1 MKAKLFL
8 QFSILSLAISIILG
22 AFGAHALKDI
32 FNDYSKEI
40 WEKGI
45 LYQLTNSLGLLLI
58 IILQNQNLLKRK
70 TITLVLISLGI
81 ILFSGSLY
89 GLSLSISFFQ
99 DQIWLTSLFG
109 PITPI
114 GGTLIITG
122 WIFTFFSVIKM

>member
-8 QFSILSLAISIILG
+8 QFSILSIAISIILG

-114 GGTLIITG
+114 GGMLIITG
-122 WIFTFFSVIKM
+122 WIHAFFSVIKK

>member
-8 QFSILSLAISIILG
+8 QFSILSIAISIILG

-70 TITLVLISLGI
+70 TTTLVLISLGI

-114 GGTLIITG
+114 GGMLIITG
-122 WIFTFFSVIKM
+122 WIHAFFSL

>member
-8 QFSILSLAISIILG
+8 QFSILSIVISIILG

-58 IILQNQNLLKRK
+58 IVLQNQNLIKRK
-70 TITLVLISLGI
+70 STTLFLISLGI

-89 GLSLSISFFQ
+89 ALSLSISFFP
-99 DQIWLTSLFG
+99 DYNWLKLLFG

-114 GGTLIITG
+114 GGILIITG
-122 WIFTFFSVIKM
+122 WIHAFLSVIKK

>member
-8 QFSILSLAISIILG
+8 QFSILSIVVSIILG

-32 FNDYSKEI
+32 FNDYCKEI

-58 IILQNQNLLKRK
+58 IVLQNQNLIKRK
-70 TITLVLISLGI
+70 STTLFLISLGI

-89 GLSLSISFFQ
+89 VLSLSISFFQ
-99 DQIWLTSLFG
+99 DYNWLKSLFG

-122 WIFTFFSVIKM
+122 WIHAFFSVMKK

>member
-8 QFSILSLAISIILG
+8 QFSILSIAISIILG

-122 WIFTFFSVIKM
+122 LNQNIIF

>member
-8 QFSILSLAISIILG
+8 QFSILSIAISIILG

-114 GGTLIITG
+114 GGTLIITA
-122 WIFTFFSVIKM
+122 WIHAFFSL

>member
-8 QFSILSLAISIILG
+8 QFSILSIAISIILG

-122 WIFTFFSVIKM
+122 WIYAFFSVIKK

>member
-8 QFSILSLAISIILG
+8 QFSILSIVVSIILG
-22 AFGAHALKDI
+22 AFGAHALKDL

-58 IILQNQNLLKRK
+58 IVLQNQNLIKRK
-70 TITLVLISLGI
+70 STTLFLISLGI

-89 GLSLSISFFQ
+89 ALSLSISFFP
-99 DQIWLTSLFG
+99 DYNWLKSLFG

-122 WIFTFFSVIKM
+122 WIHAFFSVMKK

>member
-8 QFSILSLAISIILG
+8 QFSILSIVISIILG
-22 AFGAHALKDI
+22 AFGAHALKDF

-58 IILQNQNLLKRK
+58 IVLQNQNLIKRK
-70 TITLVLISLGI
+70 STTLFLISLGI

-99 DQIWLTSLFG
+99 DYNWLKSLFG

-122 WIFTFFSVIKM
+122 WIHAFLSVMKK

>member
-8 QFSILSLAISIILG
+8 QFSILSIAVSIILG

-70 TITLVLISLGI
+70 IITLVLISLGI

-89 GLSLSISFFQ
+89 ALSFSISFFSN
-99 DQIWLTSLFG
+99 QIWLTSLFG

-122 WIFTFFSVIKM
+122 WIYAFFSVIKK

>member
-8 QFSILSLAISIILG
+8 QFSILSIAISIILG

-89 GLSLSISFFQ
+89 GLSLSISFIQ

-114 GGTLIITG
+114 GGMLIITG
-122 WIFTFFSVIKM
+122 WIHAFFSVIKK

>member
-8 QFSILSLAISIILG
+8 QFSILSIAISIILG
-22 AFGAHALKDI
+22 AFGAHAFKDI

-99 DQIWLTSLFG
+99 DQIYRLAKLY
-109 PITPI
+109 
-114 GGTLIITG
+114 
-122 WIFTFFSVIKM
+122 

>member
-8 QFSILSLAISIILG
+8 QFSILSIAISIILG

-122 WIFTFFSVIKM
+122 WIYAFFSL

>member
-1 MKAKLFL
+1 MKARLFL
-8 QFSILSLAISIILG
+8 QFSILSIALSIILG

-32 FNDYSKEI
+32 FNDYIKEI

-58 IILQNQNLLKRK
+58 IILQHQNLINRK
-70 TITLVLISLGI
+70 VITLFLISLGI

-89 GLSLSISFFQ
+89 ALSFSISFFS
-99 DQIWLTSLFG
+99 DHKWLTSLFG

-122 WIFTFFSVIKM
+122 WIFAFFSVIKK

>member
-8 QFSILSLAISIILG
+8 QFSILSIAISIILG

-58 IILQNQNLLKRK
+58 IILQNQFKLEN
-70 TITLVLISLGI
+70 TIILLISFLI
-81 ILFSGSLY
+81 IEITSFAICKLIK
-89 GLSLSISFFQ
+89 SLSVTNKGFRMFKFEQ
-99 DQIWLTSLFG
+99 A
-109 PITPI
+109 
-114 GGTLIITG
+114 
-122 WIFTFFSVIKM
+122 K

>member
-8 QFSILSLAISIILG
+8 QFSILSIAISIILG

-58 IILQNQNLLKRK
+58 IILQNQHLLKRK

-99 DQIWLTSLFG
+99 DQIWLKSLFG

-122 WIFTFFSVIKM
+122 WIYAFFSL

>member
-8 QFSILSLAISIILG
+8 QFSILSIAISIILG

-70 TITLVLISLGI
+70 TTTLILISLGI

-122 WIFTFFSVIKM
+122 WLHVFFSVIKK

>member
-8 QFSILSLAISIILG
+8 QFSILSIAVSIILG

-99 DQIWLTSLFG
+99 DQIWLRSLFG

-114 GGTLIITG
+114 GGALIITG
-122 WIFTFFSVIKM
+122 WIHAFFSL

>member
-8 QFSILSLAISIILG
+8 QFSILSIVISIILG

-58 IILQNQNLLKRK
+58 IVLQNQNLIKRK
-70 TITLVLISLGI
+70 STTLFLISLGI

-89 GLSLSISFFQ
+89 ALSLSISFFP
-99 DQIWLTSLFG
+99 DYNWL
-109 PITPI
+109 
-114 GGTLIITG
+114 
-122 WIFTFFSVIKM
+122 KNH

>member
-8 QFSILSLAISIILG
+8 QFSILSIVISIILG
-22 AFGAHALKDI
+22 AFGAHALKDL

-58 IILQNQNLLKRK
+58 IVLQNQNLIKRK
-70 TITLVLISLGI
+70 STTLFLISLGI

-89 GLSLSISFFQ
+89 ALSLSISFFQ
-99 DQIWLTSLFG
+99 DYNWLKLLFG

-122 WIFTFFSVIKM
+122 WINAFFSVIKN

>member
-8 QFSILSLAISIILG
+8 QFSIISIAISIILG
-22 AFGAHALKDI
+22 AFGAHYLKDI
-32 FNDYSKEI
+32 FNDYGKEI

-58 IILQNQNLLKRK
+58 IVLQNQNLIKRK
-70 TITLVLISLGI
+70 STTLFLISLGI

-89 GLSLSISFFQ
+89 ALCLSRSFFQ
-99 DQIWLTSLFG
+99 DNNLLKSLFG

-122 WIFTFFSVIKM
+122 WIFVFFSVIKK

>member
-8 QFSILSLAISIILG
+8 RFSILSIALSIILG

-32 FNDYSKEI
+32 FNDYCKEI

-45 LYQLTNSLGLLLI
+45 LYQLANSLGLLLI
-58 IILQNQNLLKRK
+58 IVLQNQNLLNRK
-70 TITLVLISLGI
+70 VTILFLIGLGI

-89 GLSLSISFFQ
+89 GLSLSISFFP
-99 DQIWLTSLFG
+99 DHNWLTSLFG

-122 WIFTFFSVIKM
+122 WIYAFFSVIKK

>member
-8 QFSILSLAISIILG
+8 QFSILSIAISIILG
-22 AFGAHALKDI
+22 AFGAHAFKDI

-122 WIFTFFSVIKM
+122 WIHAFFSVIKK

>member
-8 QFSILSLAISIILG
+8 QFSILSIAISIILG

-58 IILQNQNLLKRK
+58 IILQNQNQIVHFAQPLQPFYN
-70 TITLVLISLGI
+70 LVDP
-81 ILFSGSLY
+81 Y
-89 GLSLSISFFQ
+89 APSI
-99 DQIWLTSLFG
+99 
-109 PITPI
+109 
-114 GGTLIITG
+114 
-122 WIFTFFSVIKM
+122 

>member
-8 QFSILSLAISIILG
+8 QFSILSIAVSIILG

-122 WIFTFFSVIKM
+122 WIHTFFSVIKK

>member
-8 QFSILSLAISIILG
+8 QFSILSIVISIILG

-32 FNDYSKEI
+32 FNDYCKEI

-58 IILQNQNLLKRK
+58 IVLQNQNLIKRK
-70 TITLVLISLGI
+70 STTLFLISLGI

-99 DQIWLTSLFG
+99 DYNWLKSLFG

-122 WIFTFFSVIKM
+122 WIHAFLSVMKK

>member
-8 QFSILSLAISIILG
+8 QFSILSIALSIILG

-45 LYQLTNSLGLLLI
+45 LYQLTNSIGLLLI
-58 IILQNQNLLKRK
+58 IVLQNQNLINRK
-70 TITLVLISLGI
+70 VTTLFLISLGI

-89 GLSLSISFFQ
+89 ALSLSISFLP
-99 DQIWLTSLFG
+99 DHNWLTSLFG

-122 WIFTFFSVIKM
+122 WIYAFFSVIKK

>member
-8 QFSILSLAISIILG
+8 RFSILSIAISIILG

-99 DQIWLTSLFG
+99 DLSLIHISE
-109 PITPI
+109 PTRR
-114 GGTLIITG
+114 
-122 WIFTFFSVIKM
+122 

>member
-8 QFSILSLAISIILG
+8 QFSILSIAISIILG

-114 GGTLIITG
+114 GGTLFITG
-122 WIFTFFSVIKM
+122 WLDAFFSIIKK

>member
-8 QFSILSLAISIILG
+8 QFSILSIAISIILG

-89 GLSLSISFFQ
+89 GLSLSLSFFQ

-114 GGTLIITG
+114 GGMLIITG
-122 WIFTFFSVIKM
+122 WIHAFFSVIKK